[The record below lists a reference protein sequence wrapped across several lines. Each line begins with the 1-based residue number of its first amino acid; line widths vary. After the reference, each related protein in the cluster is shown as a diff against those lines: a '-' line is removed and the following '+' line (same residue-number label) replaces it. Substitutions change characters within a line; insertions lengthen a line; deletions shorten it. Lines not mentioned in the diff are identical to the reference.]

1 MKKKTILLIIFSVIL
16 IGAIIWCV
24 NAPYREVNLND
35 NLETIQ
41 KSESCISVHELY
53 KDKDWDTMIV
63 IKPYD
68 KRTASDERIDMG
80 YAGDRAAI
88 LDNTLFDSICT
99 LLFIKGNKLVA
110 FSSIYRNVIDFS
122 SLSKTT
128 YKAADKIR
136 VINKFATDC

>member
-1 MKKKTILLIIFSVIL
+1 
-16 IGAIIWCV
+16 
-24 NAPYREVNLND
+24 
-35 NLETIQ
+35 
-41 KSESCISVHELY
+41 
-53 KDKDWDTMIV
+53 
-63 IKPYD
+63 
-68 KRTASDERIDMG
+68 MG
-80 YAGDRAAI
+80 YAGDRAAF

-136 VINKFATDC
+136 IINKFATDC